1 MKYTVAVF
9 LSQAVGFWLSI
20 EGWLKTKYQNCVPRV
35 PVATIVKDLL
45 AVGFVVDERSRHSIY
60 LPVDFYP
67 YVGLS
72 LDSDCPA
79 LAAESG

>member
-1 MKYTVAVF
+1 MVVI

-20 EGWLKTKYQNCVPRV
+20 EGGLKTKYQNCVPRV

-45 AVGFVVDERSRHSIY
+45 AVGFVVDERSRHPIY

-67 YVGLS
+67 DVRLS
-72 LDSDCPA
+72 LGCDCPA
-79 LAAESG
+79 LAAEPG